1 MSDVAAGNLLTSSDI
16 RELCTQ
22 LNIRPTKT
30 LGQNFVNDPGTVRK
44 IVRNAGVQ
52 AGEQVLEIGPG
63 LGSLT
68 LALLEAGAQVCAVEV
83 RGDDVHG
90 VSLYFAR

>member
-1 MSDVAAGNLLTSSDI
+1 MSDVAAGKLLTSNDI
-16 RELCTQ
+16 RELCAQ

-63 LGSLT
+63 LGGGRQSLGQGRIN
-68 LALLEAGAQVCAVEV
+68 LDGAYL
-83 RGDDVHG
+83 RP
-90 VSLYFAR
+90 SLQ